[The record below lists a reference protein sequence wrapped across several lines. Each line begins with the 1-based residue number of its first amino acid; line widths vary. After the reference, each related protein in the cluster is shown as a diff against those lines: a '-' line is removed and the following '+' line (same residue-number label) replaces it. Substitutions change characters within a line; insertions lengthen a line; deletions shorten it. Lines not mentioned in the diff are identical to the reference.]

1 MVGELAIPHRVHQ
14 RQLLAALIAVSYMGV
29 DESGVLV
36 GETVFDP
43 GEEGGP
49 GGAGVGHRPVGTSCF
64 NSSNQ
69 LRTKL
74 IPGASRGCFMLLMMN
89 RPFG

>member
-1 MVGELAIPHRVHQ
+1 MGHHILHRVHQ
-14 RQLLAALIAVSYMGV
+14 RQLLPAPIAVSYMRV
-29 DESGVLV
+29 EELGVLV
-36 GETVFDP
+36 AEVVFEP

-49 GGAGVGHRPVGTSCF
+49 GRAGAGQRPVGTRCF